1 MNNVAAEAGTMAAE
15 ATGVCSRQISV
26 RSSLDFLM
34 AASAEPMW
42 PYMESGICSLK
53 DLVVQVAALF
63 FAFLRTMVFLL
74 TCVLKMGTG
83 VMPALL
89 SLFSSIL
96 EFHRTQLT
104 IMDII
109 FEIIFV
115 SLMLVLVIYNQRI
128 LDYIW
133 NVEAKLERTGKEATK
148 KAMKV
153 APHALFF
160 TTALI
165 CSIMGR
171 KFFRP
176 LSKEKVLPIFSLVVP
191 VVRTVYGALLMPT
204 DPQQRSLGASSSV
217 SIGRKKADARCCC
230 PPES

>member
-1 MNNVAAEAGTMAAE
+1 
-15 ATGVCSRQISV
+15 
-26 RSSLDFLM
+26 M

-74 TCVLKMGTG
+74 ACVLKMGTG

-96 EFHRTQLT
+96 DFHRTQLT

-133 NVEAKLERTGKEATK
+133 HVEAKLERTGKEATK

-176 LSKEKVLPIFSLVVP
+176 LSNEKVLPIFSLVVP

-204 DPQQRSLGASSSV
+204 DPQQRNRACLAVSASAA
-217 SIGRKKADARCCC
+217 RKQTR
-230 PPES
+230 ER